1 MIKKTIFVFL
11 VFCSALS
18 ADSYRYLELLKLH
31 PEIVKELRESIRKVG
46 GGEKSL
52 FKDLEGGM
60 SSTKL
65 YCFSAEEK
73 KYVLR
78 IFPAKYPAQKR
89 AKEVQAH
96 QIAAQMGI
104 APKLLYVDKKANVL
118 LMPFVDGHTLSFVDL
133 KSPRV
138 LRNLG
143 KSLQKFHSYSGS
155 FDQNRTQ
162 LARVKKHYER
172 ALKKG
177 VSFPTIMAKVYEE
190 YVKESQLL
198 EKEEKVLCHG
208 DLNPNNILVT
218 DDGNILI
225 IDWTNATW
233 EDPCAEI
240 AYLTFLSGFTPRQT
254 EAFLQAYLGRSP
266 TVSELNQLNLY
277 QKRVSFLTSTIWFD
291 FSESP
296 DALKVPM
303 KERVDHLDRHLR
315 SPCLMTGT
323 DYIRSGEIVSP
334 TSGDH
339 DAIKWTALGFL
350 KTYITW

>member
-1 MIKKTIFVFL
+1 MIKKAICLFL
-11 VFCSALS
+11 LFCSILS
-18 ADSYRYLELLKLH
+18 AGSYRFSEFLGLH
-31 PEIVKELRESIRKVG
+31 PEVVKELREAVGKVED
-46 GGEKSL
+46 GEKSL

-65 YCFSAEEK
+65 YTFEVRNST
-73 KYVLR
+73 YVLR
-78 IFPAKYPAQKR
+78 IFPSKYPTQKR
-89 AKEVQAH
+89 KTEVKAH
-96 QIAAQMGI
+96 RIASEMGI
-104 APKLLYVDKKANVL
+104 APKLLFVDEEAKVL
-118 LMPFVDGHTLSFVDL
+118 LMPFVDGHTLSFADL
-133 KSPRV
+133 KRPRV

-143 KSLQKFHSYSGS
+143 KVLQKFHSYSGS

-172 ALKKG
+172 ALRKG
-177 VSFPTIMAKVYEE
+177 VSFPTITAKVYEE
-190 YVKESQLL
+190 YVKESELL
-198 EKEEKVLCHG
+198 EKHEKVLCHG
-208 DLNPNNILVT
+208 DLNPNNILVK
-218 DDGNILI
+218 DDGSVFI

-233 EDPCAEI
+233 EDPFAEI

-266 TVSELNQLNLY
+266 SVTELNQLNLY
-277 QKRVSFLTSTIWFD
+277 QKRVSFLTSIIWFD

-296 DALKVPM
+296 DALKVSM
-303 KERVDHLDRHLR
+303 KERVEQLDRHLR
-315 SPCLMTGT
+315 SSCLMTGT
-323 DYIRSGEIVSP
+323 DYIRSRQIISP